1 MANNENVEKVEKVI
15 VPTVEVDIDPVEKAK
30 DFWAKFSKPIM
41 VLGAAIIL
49 IGGGWLAYK
58 NLYKIP
64 NEEKASELIFPAEKL
79 FDKMAQTGFNKDSIN
94 LVLNGSTGNFSGVLN
109 VISKYGGTAAG
120 NRAHF
125 IAGACYLH
133 GKDFNNAIKHLKDFS
148 TPATQIQT
156 AAYTMLGDAYSEIK
170 DKSADAF
177 EYYTKAATV
186 NTKDE
191 FMTSESL
198 FKAAL
203 YAESIGKTKEA
214 MEFFQKI
221 KNEYPKSSHSN
232 DVDKYLARLGNL
244 N

>member
-1 MANNENVEKVEKVI
+1 MANNENIAAVTI
-15 VPTVEVDIDPVEKAK
+15 PTVAVEVDPVEKAK
-30 DFWAKFSKPIM
+30 DFWAKYSKPIM

-49 IGGGWLAYK
+49 LGGGWLAYK
-58 NLYKIP
+58 NLYVLP
-64 NEEKASELIFPAEKL
+64 NEEKAAEIIFPAEKI

-94 LVLNGSTGNFSGVLN
+94 LVLNGATGSFSGVLN

-148 TPATQIQT
+148 TSATQIQT

-177 EYYTKAATV
+177 EYYTKAATL

-214 MEFFQKI
+214 IEFFQKI

-232 DVDKYLARLGNL
+232 DIDKYLARLGSL

>member
-1 MANNENVEKVEKVI
+1 MANNEHVEEEVI
-15 VPTVEVDIDPVEKAK
+15 IPTTTVEIDPVEKAK

-41 VLGAAIIL
+41 VLSAAIIL

-64 NEEKASELIFPAEKL
+64 NEDKAAELIFPAEKL

-94 LVLNGSTGNFSGVLN
+94 LVLNGTTGSFSGVLN
-109 VISKYGGTAAG
+109 VISKYSGTAAG

-170 DKSADAF
+170 DKSSDAF
-177 EYYTKAATV
+177 DYYSKAATL

-203 YAESIGKTKEA
+203 YAESIGKSKEA
-214 MEFFQKI
+214 IAFFQKI
-221 KNEYPKSSHSN
+221 KNDYPKSNHSN
-232 DVDKYLARLGNL
+232 DVDKYLARLGAL